1 MSKISDIFVRY
12 LSRGLHRCKY
22 CKYVLYIIDDSRAVC
37 LNCGAYYVSS
47 HPKPTSLFDTCS
59 VNSRGKDNHEI

>member
-1 MSKISDIFVRY
+1 MVKLSDTFIRY

-22 CKYVLYIIDDSRAVC
+22 CKYVLYIIDDSRSVC

-47 HPKPTSLFDTCS
+47 CSKPTSLFDTCS
-59 VNSRGKDNHEI
+59 ATSHGKDNHEV